1 MTVQRFGLRVLQ
13 LGIFVLIVWLVYRRL
28 APEFRQLSSAD
39 LLRFRPSVSLLL
51 LSTAILTGVNLM
63 HAFLW
68 RAITVALTGATV
80 SIRAAMRIF
89 FVSSLGRYIPGKVW
103 QLAGTAMLAQS
114 EGVSAMG
121 ATSAALVGQL
131 AFLTTGIGF
140 LAVLLPGVFTGS
152 AAWAAAGLV
161 IMAVLLSVFAFTAA
175 GRNLRNRVLER
186 LGPRFVQGGALLDRL
201 TVSSTLRYWTL
212 YAVSWML
219 VAIAFDLLV
228 MAFVPERDLRRSAA
242 IVAASYVSGYISLL
256 PAGAVV
262 RESVMATLLA
272 PTVGAPAAVL
282 ISIISRLW
290 FTAGE
295 MLPLIAVPFFPRPG
309 KAA

>member
-1 MTVQRFGLRVLQ
+1 MTAQRFGLRVLQ
-13 LGIFVLIVWLVYRRL
+13 LGVFVLIGWLVYRRL
-28 APEFRQLSSAD
+28 APEFRQLSTED

-63 HAFLW
+63 HAFIW
-68 RAITVALTGATV
+68 RAITVALTGTSV
-80 SIRAAMRIF
+80 SIRSAMRIF
-89 FVSSLGRYIPGKVW
+89 FVSSLGRYVPGRVW

-114 EGVSAMG
+114 QGVSAVG

-131 AFLTTGIGF
+131 AILTTGIVF
-140 LAVLLPGVFTGS
+140 LAVLLPSVFTGS
-152 AAWAAAGLV
+152 AAWAAGGLT

-175 GRNLRNRVLER
+175 GRSVRNRLFER

-201 TVSSTLRYWTL
+201 TISSTLRYWTL
-212 YAVSWML
+212 YAVGWML

-228 MAFVPERDLRRSAA
+228 MAFVPERNLRRSAT
-242 IVAASYVSGYISLL
+242 IVVASYLGGYISLL

-262 RESVMATLLA
+262 RESVMAGLLT

-295 MLPLIAVPFFPRPG
+295 MLPLIAVPFFPKPG
-309 KAA
+309 KTA

>member
-13 LGIFVLIVWLVYRRL
+13 LGFFVLIVWLVYRKL
-28 APEFRQLSSAD
+28 APEFRQLSTED
-39 LLRFRPSVSLLL
+39 LLRFRPSISLLL

-63 HAFLW
+63 HAFIW

-80 SIRAAMRIF
+80 SIRSAMRIF
-89 FVSSLGRYIPGKVW
+89 FVSSLGRYVPGKVW

-114 EGVSAMG
+114 EGVSAVA

-131 AFLTTGIGF
+131 AFLTTGIVF
-140 LAVLLPGVFTGS
+140 LTVLLPSVFTGS
-152 AAWAAAGLV
+152 VAWAAAGLV
-161 IMAVLLSVFAFTAA
+161 VMAVLLSVFAFTAA
-175 GRNLRNRVLER
+175 GRNLRNLVLER

-201 TVSSTLRYWTL
+201 TISSTLRYWTL

-272 PTVGAPAAVL
+272 PTVGAPAALL
-282 ISIISRLW
+282 ISVISRLW

-309 KAA
+309 KTA